1 MTSLRVREGWRWAS
15 EEALWE
21 TEGPWSFFRRLPGES
36 AHHLRLPSLSESHCF
51 SVEPQPLYYIFPQR
65 SPSAVAHFMDSSWV
79 KKSFDESAAKC
90 LSHPALVPDNDGPP
104 AIAEPS
110 GAEDKC
116 HFQLSVMRSGFD
128 YIILM
133 VLGASNCIL
142 PFCCLIWWLLQC
154 CTGGQADYFQATWA
168 CDILTNTLVAYSLWA
183 VGCAF

>member
-1 MTSLRVREGWRWAS
+1 M
-15 EEALWE
+15 
-21 TEGPWSFFRRLPGES
+21 
-36 AHHLRLPSLSESHCF
+36 
-51 SVEPQPLYYIFPQR
+51 
-65 SPSAVAHFMDSSWV
+65 

-142 PFCCLIWWLLQC
+142 PFCRLI
-154 CTGGQADYFQATWA
+154 
-168 CDILTNTLVAYSLWA
+168 
-183 VGCAF
+183 

>member
-1 MTSLRVREGWRWAS
+1 M
-15 EEALWE
+15 
-21 TEGPWSFFRRLPGES
+21 
-36 AHHLRLPSLSESHCF
+36 
-51 SVEPQPLYYIFPQR
+51 
-65 SPSAVAHFMDSSWV
+65 

-90 LSHPALVPDNDGPP
+90 LSHPALVSDNDGPP

-142 PFCCLIWWLLQC
+142 PFCRLI
-154 CTGGQADYFQATWA
+154 
-168 CDILTNTLVAYSLWA
+168 
-183 VGCAF
+183 